1 MVVDFGGI
9 FDVNIGWLGKF
20 MMGCRGCRGCR
31 GCLAVASFFVVLKNV
46 NENFFPK
53 LDEKLEWYRGPID
66 YSG

>member
-1 MVVDFGGI
+1 
-9 FDVNIGWLGKF
+9 
-20 MMGCRGCRGCR
+20 MMGCRGCR

-46 NENFFPK
+46 NEKCFPK